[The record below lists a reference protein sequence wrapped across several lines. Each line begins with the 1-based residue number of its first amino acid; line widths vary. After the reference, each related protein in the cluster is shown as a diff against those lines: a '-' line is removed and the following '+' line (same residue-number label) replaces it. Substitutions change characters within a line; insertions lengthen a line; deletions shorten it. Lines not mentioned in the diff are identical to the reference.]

1 MDTRIGGADSANEK
15 MEVARLRGLDVLVQ
29 CAAADADIMALLW
42 RDPESAVA
50 ELGVELSDFEW
61 RVVRAAVRSVER
73 SKAKV

>member
-1 MDTRIGGADSANEK
+1 
-15 MEVARLRGLDVLVQ
+15 
-29 CAAADADIMALLW
+29 MALLW

-73 SKAKV
+73 SKAKT